1 MSTVILYG
9 SCYGASQRY
18 AKELSRRTGFP
29 VASYQDYL
37 RAPLVKVENV
47 VYFGG
52 LYAGGITGLKRTLRA
67 IPPAAHL
74 TLVTVGLADPAR
86 AENAAHI
93 RGLAQRLLGA
103 ERFGRTDLFHLR
115 GGIDYSRLSPVHRA
129 MMAMLRR
136 SLLLKDPAALS
147 DEDRGLLET
156 YGTAVDFTD
165 LDALEP
171 VMASL
176 APEAVPVP

>member
-9 SCYGASQRY
+9 SCYGTSQRY
-18 AKELSRRTGFP
+18 AKEFSRRTGFP

-37 RAPLVKVENV
+37 RTPLTQVENV

-67 IPPAAHL
+67 IPAAAKL

-86 AENAAHI
+86 PENAAHI
-93 RGLAQRLLGA
+93 RGLAQRLLGR
-103 ERFGRTDLFHLR
+103 RFDQTALFHLR

-136 SLLLKDPAALS
+136 SLLLKDPKALS

-165 LDALEP
+165 LDALDPIMVSLPPEP
-171 VMASL
+171 
-176 APEAVPVP
+176 VPVP